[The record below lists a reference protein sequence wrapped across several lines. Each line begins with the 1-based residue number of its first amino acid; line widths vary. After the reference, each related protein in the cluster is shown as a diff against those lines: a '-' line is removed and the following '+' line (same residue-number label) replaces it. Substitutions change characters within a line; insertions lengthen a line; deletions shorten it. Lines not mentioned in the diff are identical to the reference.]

1 MKASAAP
8 ISGISHGAVA
18 AAGHGGSG
26 DRRDLCL
33 HGAGRRDDLPGDR
46 PPELRPGRDGNVLD
60 LHRLAGD
67 AMGPALL
74 GRVRRRCHPVFP
86 RRHRHRARVVPADPQ
101 RADSQQHRRLHRA
114 VQHSEQHRRVHLGL
128 HDQELSD
135 PVRQQAAARRRA
147 ARDASGRH
155 DRRHARDARPSLPVF
170 QRYSLGVG
178 DACGRGQSGIGPPRR
193 HPGGLDDR
201 ARLGHGGGDRRSRGH
216 ADRARRVPRAQHDA
230 WRAALRLRRRRAR
243 RVDQP
248 GRRGARRLRG
258 RNHREPRRQFHP
270 LCRARAEA
278 DDRAGSDR
286 RRADDSAERHF
297 RPQRGQPGMS
307 APLEELTARES
318 VPLEPVRSQP
328 AARAPIGRQLA
339 IAMAILAGLL
349 LPVRATS
356 FVTFELTQVMIYA
369 LAILGLNLLIGFN
382 GQFSLG
388 HSAFYGIGAYTAAIL
403 MSRWEVPYYL
413 TLPAAG
419 GVCFAVGFLFGLPA
433 LRLQGLYLALAT
445 FALAI
450 AMPQILK
457 FHLFEDFTGGLQG
470 LVIDKPDPPCGLPID
485 ADQWLYYFTLAVLLV
500 LLAGAS
506 RLIRSRTGRAI
517 MAIRDNPIAAAAMG
531 INTALYKT
539 LTFGVSALY
548 TGVAGALGAIVV
560 QFVAPDSFNFLL
572 SVSFLVGLVIGGVGS
587 IPGCLF
593 GGLFVLFV
601 PNIAESISIG
611 LAGAIYGVI
620 LLIVIFVMPSGAA
633 GFVRLTLARL
643 AALRRARPKNT
654 LNTKP

>member
-1 MKASAAP
+1 M
-8 ISGISHGAVA
+8 
-18 AAGHGGSG
+18 
-26 DRRDLCL
+26 
-33 HGAGRRDDLPGDR
+33 
-46 PPELRPGRDGNVLD
+46 
-60 LHRLAGD
+60 
-67 AMGPALL
+67 
-74 GRVRRRCHPVFP
+74 
-86 RRHRHRARVVPADPQ
+86 
-101 RADSQQHRRLHRA
+101 
-114 VQHSEQHRRVHLGL
+114 
-128 HDQELSD
+128 
-135 PVRQQAAARRRA
+135 
-147 ARDASGRH
+147 
-155 DRRHARDARPSLPVF
+155 
-170 QRYSLGVG
+170 
-178 DACGRGQSGIGPPRR
+178 
-193 HPGGLDDR
+193 
-201 ARLGHGGGDRRSRGH
+201 
-216 ADRARRVPRAQHDA
+216 
-230 WRAALRLRRRRAR
+230 
-243 RVDQP
+243 
-248 GRRGARRLRG
+248 
-258 RNHREPRRQFHP
+258 
-270 LCRARAEA
+270 
-278 DDRAGSDR
+278 
-286 RRADDSAERHF
+286 
-297 RPQRGQPGMS
+297 
-307 APLEELTARES
+307 
-318 VPLEPVRSQP
+318 PVRSQP

-339 IAMAILAGLL
+339 IAVAILAGLL
-349 LPVRATS
+349 IPLRATS

-457 FHLFEDFTGGLQG
+457 FHPFEDFTGGVQG
-470 LVIDKPDPPCGLPID
+470 LVIDKPDPPFGLPID

-643 AALRRARPKNT
+643 AALRRPRPKT
-654 LNTKP
+654 QLNRKP